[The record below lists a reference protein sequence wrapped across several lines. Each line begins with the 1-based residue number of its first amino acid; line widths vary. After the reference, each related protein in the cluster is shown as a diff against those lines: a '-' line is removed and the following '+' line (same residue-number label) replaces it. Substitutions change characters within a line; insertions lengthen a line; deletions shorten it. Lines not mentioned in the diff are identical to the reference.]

1 MIYGKWGSRT
11 LLFFVVVVT
20 GLRKLFNY
28 VIYIILSYIYI
39 YITCSIVRIL
49 VEG

>member
-11 LLFFVVVVT
+11 LLFFVGVVVVVVT

-28 VIYIILSYIYI
+28 VIYIIFKNL
-39 YITCSIVRIL
+39 
-49 VEG
+49 

>member
-11 LLFFVVVVT
+11 LLFFVVVVVVVVT

-39 YITCSIVRIL
+39 YNL
-49 VEG
+49 

>member
-11 LLFFVVVVT
+11 LLFFVVVVVVVT

-39 YITCSIVRIL
+39 YNL
-49 VEG
+49 

>member
-11 LLFFVVVVT
+11 LLFFVVVVVVVVT

-28 VIYIILSYIYI
+28 VIYIIFKNL
-39 YITCSIVRIL
+39 
-49 VEG
+49 

>member
-11 LLFFVVVVT
+11 LLFFVVVVVVT

-39 YITCSIVRIL
+39 
-49 VEG
+49 

>member
-11 LLFFVVVVT
+11 LLFFVVVVVVVVVT

-28 VIYIILSYIYI
+28 VIYIIFKNL
-39 YITCSIVRIL
+39 
-49 VEG
+49 